1 MDAVLAPRARRVCL
15 DDEAIEER
23 MQVEIRADDPADP
36 EPVAKML
43 AVLAVGDLILHH
55 HCTYGGE
62 ERGKGKGKVKV

>member
-1 MDAVLAPRARRVCL
+1 
-15 DDEAIEER
+15 
-23 MQVEIRADDPADP
+23 
-36 EPVAKML
+36 VAKML